1 MYKIFINK
9 YLQYFQIQESLS
21 YSENI
26 PNYFQSFQII
36 YMANAELIDLYYI
49 FWSD

>member
-9 YLQYFQIQESLS
+9 YLRYFQIQENLS

-26 PNYFQSFQII
+26 PNYFQSFH
-36 YMANAELIDLYYI
+36 LIQQMQNLLICSIFFDLI
-49 FWSD
+49 K

>member
-9 YLQYFQIQESLS
+9 YLRYFQIQESLS

-26 PNYFQSFQII
+26 PNYFN
-36 YMANAELIDLYYI
+36 MANAELIDLYYI
-49 FWSD
+49 F